1 MWKIKD
7 PEKFNEDTDM
17 GGLPVKTISCGGIG
31 DAAYVEMPE
40 E

>member
-1 MWKIKD
+1 
-7 PEKFNEDTDM
+7 M